1 MRSPSR
7 LVAGVSTRGCGRSL
21 EPLDESLES
30 RGESKSNAS
39 RALLEKT
46 TEKLA
51 DFLSR
56 KLDDV
61 ALAAMFIDGIEI
73 GGHAVIIALG
83 VTKDGTKVP
92 LGVWCGS
99 TENHVVTAALMQN
112 LIERGLRVDAP
123 VLFVIDGRKGTLR
136 RVIHHVKRWQGETMI
151 KRWVALGVSEAQ
163 RGFRRVKGHGQMN
176 VLLSALGPKAG
187 VVEERKVA

>member
-1 MRSPSR
+1 MAPTR
-7 LVAGVSTRGCGRSL
+7 LFEVRRALAEQVVAGVSTRGCGRSL

-39 RALLEKT
+39 RALTEKT

-56 KLDDV
+56 K
-61 ALAAMFIDGIEI
+61 LAAMFIDGIEI

-99 TENHVVTAALMQN
+99 TENHVVTARA
-112 LIERGLRVDAP
+112 GYFAD
-123 VLFVIDGRKGTLR
+123 R
-136 RVIHHVKRWQGETMI
+136 REK
-151 KRWVALGVSEAQ
+151 
-163 RGFRRVKGHGQMN
+163 
-176 VLLSALGPKAG
+176 SALQA
-187 VVEERKVA
+187 A